1 MVGRIKKLLFLV
13 IACIFALV
21 LVGCEVDEPESKIII
36 SISGASN
43 VYVGETITLSAKV
56 DGSDEVPLWS
66 SSDPTIATVE
76 DGVVSGIAKGTVTIY
91 IKVEDTTQ
99 EYEINVKERMIN
111 RTSLFC
117 GVSEITTT
125 PTVHEKVELCLEER
139 NPGFIKDHYN
149 PFDYNAIDVYGEFVS
164 PSGKSMV
171 VDAFWYR
178 DYVISLDTFI
188 NTGNAVEGEPN
199 GLEITKLTG
208 DPEYRIRFRPDEAGE
223 WNYKIYVAVA
233 DGVYEE
239 LNGKI
244 TVADSDLEYKGQI
257 QVDKTNNRV
266 FQYEDGSTFMPIGE
280 NIGWWTN
287 NSRKIY
293 DYYVWFL
300 NSHNNNMNIA
310 RIWMATW
317 GFCLHWGKSIYDL
330 SDRLAFAGR
339 LDRTIEYAEE
349 FDIYV
354 MLTLINHGQFSS
366 QTNAEWA
373 SNPYNVK
380 NGGILDK
387 PEKFFTDF
395 QAKTVYKNELK
406 YILARYG
413 YSDKIMCWELF
424 NEVDWTDN
432 AEIYAVN
439 IKNWHKEMATFIRQN
454 DPYNH
459 MISTSYK
466 TEQGLAFSL
475 EEIDYVCPHNYG
487 YANKN
492 ICEAL
497 PSVQDR
503 LYNQYKKPVLYAEIG
518 IDWENGQNNYR
529 LDPKGI
535 SLKQASWAGMM
546 GGGAGGAMNWWWDS
560 YVHPYNLYH
569 QFAGAGAYAK
579 LLNLSGADYT
589 QLRTLNGVTKSD
601 SVGLIGYRFDNR
613 IYGYVYDK
621 AWKYNNATG
630 ELNGIYV
637 SIPFTDGNY
646 KLTIYNTD
654 TGYQLLEKNISVS
667 GGNVVIDFP
676 AFTNDIAFIIEL
688 R

>member
-1 MVGRIKKLLFLV
+1 MLAILFIL
-13 IACIFALV
+13 ALS
-21 LVGCEVDEPESKIII
+21 GCKEEETGSKIII
-36 SISGASN
+36 SVSGANS
-43 VYVGETITLSAKV
+43 VYIGEEITLSAKV
-56 DGSDEVPLWS
+56 DGSEEPVQWS
-66 SSDPTIATVE
+66 SSDETIATVNE
-76 DGVVSGIAKGTVTIY
+76 GVVKGIKEGKVI
-91 IKVEDTTQ
+91 IKMQVEDKVQ
-99 EYEINVKERMIN
+99 EYEINVKEKKEN
-111 RTSLFC
+111 RVSMFC
-117 GVSEITTT
+117 GINTITTT
-125 PTVHEKVELCLEER
+125 PTIHEKVEICLEER
-139 NPGFIKDHYN
+139 NAGFIKENYN
-149 PFDYNAIDVYGEFVS
+149 PFDYNVIHVYGVFTS
-164 PSGKSMV
+164 PTGKEIKAS
-171 VDAFWYR
+171 AFWYR

-188 NTGNAVEGEPN
+188 STGSVKEGEPN
-199 GLEITKLTG
+199 GLEMTKLKG

-223 WNYKIYVAVA
+223 WNYKIYLCLGS
-233 DGVYEE
+233 DTYEE

-244 TVADSDLEYKGQI
+244 EIASSSEEYKGQI

-266 FQYEDGSTFMPIGE
+266 FKYEDGTTFMPIGE

-293 DYYVWFL
+293 DFYVWFL

-330 SDRLAFAGR
+330 SDRLAYAGR
-339 LDRTIEYAEE
+339 LDRTIEYAEQ
-349 FDIYV
+349 FDMYV

-366 QTNAEWA
+366 EVNAEWA

-387 PEKFFTDF
+387 PEKFFTDSE
-395 QAKTVYKNELK
+395 AKKVYKNELM
-406 YILARYG
+406 YIVARYG
-413 YSDKIMCWELF
+413 YSDHIMCWELF

-432 AEIYAVN
+432 ASINAVN

-466 TEQGLAFSL
+466 TEQGLAFTL

-487 YANKN
+487 YAGKN

-497 PSVQDR
+497 PSVQDK

-529 LDPKGI
+529 LDPKGV

-560 YVHPYNLYH
+560 YVHPYDLYY
-569 QFAGAGAYAK
+569 QFKGAGTYAK
-579 LLNLSGADYT
+579 LIDLSGADYT

-601 SVGLIGYRFDNR
+601 GVGLLGYRFNNR

-621 AWKYNNATG
+621 AWKYNNETG
-630 ELNGIYV
+630 ALSNISV
-637 SIPFTDGNY
+637 SIPFTDGSY
-646 KLTIYNTD
+646 TLTLYNTN
-654 TGYQLLEKNISVS
+654 TGYQLLTKDITVS
-667 GGNVVIDFP
+667 GGSVRIDFP

>member
-56 DGSDEVPLWS
+56 DGSEEVPLWS

-244 TVADSDLEYKGQI
+244 TVADSDKEYKGQI

-339 LDRTIEYAEE
+339 LDRTIEYAEQ

-475 EEIDYVCPHNYG
+475 DEIDYVCPHNYG

-589 QLRTLNGVTKSD
+589 QLRTLNGVTKPD

-630 ELNGIYV
+630 ELNGINV

-676 AFTNDIAFIIEL
+676 AFTNDIAFIIE
-688 R
+688 

>member
-21 LVGCEVDEPESKIII
+21 LVGCEKDEPESKIII
-36 SISGASN
+36 SISGANN
-43 VYVGETITLSAKV
+43 VYVGEAITLSAKV
-56 DGSDEVPLWS
+56 DGSEEEVQWS
-66 SSDPTIATVE
+66 SSDATIATVE

-111 RTSLFC
+111 RTSWFC

-164 PSGKSMV
+164 PSGKSLV

-188 NTGNAVEGEPN
+188 STGNAVEGEPN

-208 DPEYRIRFRPDEAGE
+208 DPEYRMRFRPDEAGE
-223 WNYKIYVAVA
+223 WNYKIYVAVE

-239 LNGKI
+239 LTGKI
-244 TVADSDLEYKGQI
+244 IVADSDKEYKGQI
-257 QVDKTNNRV
+257 QVDKSNNRV
-266 FQYEDGSTFMPIGE
+266 FQYEDGTTFMPIGE

-293 DYYVWFL
+293 DFYVWFL

-330 SDRLAFAGR
+330 SDRLAYAGR

-395 QAKTVYKNELK
+395 QAKKVYKNELK

-475 EEIDYVCPHNYG
+475 AEIDYVCPHNYG

-589 QLRTLNGVTKSD
+589 QLRTLSGVTKSNGVD
-601 SVGLIGYRFDNR
+601 LIGYRFNDR

-630 ELNGIYV
+630 ELSGISV
-637 SIPFTDGNY
+637 SIPFTDGSY
-646 KLTIYNTD
+646 TLTLYNTN
-654 TGYQLLEKNISVS
+654 TGYQLLTKEITVS
-667 GGNVVIDFP
+667 GGSVTVDFP
-676 AFTNDIAFIIEL
+676 AFTNDIAFIIE
-688 R
+688 

>member
-43 VYVGETITLSAKV
+43 VYVGETITLFAKV
-56 DGSDEVPLWS
+56 DGSEEVPLWS

-244 TVADSDLEYKGQI
+244 TVADSDKEYKGQI

-339 LDRTIEYAEE
+339 LDRTIEYAEQ

-475 EEIDYVCPHNYG
+475 DEIDYVCPHNYG

-630 ELNGIYV
+630 ELNGINV

-676 AFTNDIAFIIEL
+676 AFTNDIAFIIE
-688 R
+688 

>member
-1 MVGRIKKLLFLV
+1 MLAILFIL
-13 IACIFALV
+13 ALS
-21 LVGCEVDEPESKIII
+21 GCKEEETGSKIII
-36 SISGASN
+36 SVSGANS
-43 VYVGETITLSAKV
+43 VYIGEEITLSAKV
-56 DGSDEVPLWS
+56 DGSEEPVQWS
-66 SSDPTIATVE
+66 SSDETIATVNE
-76 DGVVSGIAKGTVTIY
+76 GVVKGIKEGKVI
-91 IKVEDTTQ
+91 IKMQVEDKVQ
-99 EYEINVKERMIN
+99 EYEINVKEKKEN
-111 RTSLFC
+111 RVSMFC
-117 GVSEITTT
+117 GINTITTT
-125 PTVHEKVELCLEER
+125 PTIHEKVEICLEER
-139 NPGFIKDHYN
+139 NAGFIKENYN
-149 PFDYNAIDVYGEFVS
+149 PFDYNVIHVYGVFTS
-164 PSGKSMV
+164 PTGKQIKAS
-171 VDAFWYR
+171 AFWYR

-188 NTGNAVEGEPN
+188 STGSVKEGEPN
-199 GLEITKLTG
+199 GLEMTKLKG

-223 WNYKIYVAVA
+223 WNYKIYLCLGS
-233 DGVYEE
+233 DTYEE

-244 TVADSDLEYKGQI
+244 EIASSSEEYKGQI

-266 FQYEDGSTFMPIGE
+266 FKYEDGTTFMPIGE

-293 DYYVWFL
+293 DFYVWFL

-330 SDRLAFAGR
+330 SDRLAYAGR
-339 LDRTIEYAEE
+339 LDRTIEYAEQ
-349 FDIYV
+349 FDMYV

-366 QTNAEWA
+366 EVNAEWA

-387 PEKFFTDF
+387 PEKFFTDSE
-395 QAKTVYKNELK
+395 AKKVYKNELM
-406 YILARYG
+406 YIVARYG
-413 YSDKIMCWELF
+413 YSDHIMCWELF

-432 AEIYAVN
+432 ASINAVN

-466 TEQGLAFSL
+466 TEQGLAFTL

-487 YANKN
+487 YAGKN

-497 PSVQDR
+497 PSVQDK

-529 LDPKGI
+529 LDPKGV

-560 YVHPYNLYH
+560 YVHPYDLYY
-569 QFAGAGAYAK
+569 QFKGAGTYAK
-579 LLNLSGADYT
+579 LLDLSGADYT

-601 SVGLIGYRFDNR
+601 GVGLLGYRFNNR

-621 AWKYNNATG
+621 AWKYNNETG
-630 ELNGIYV
+630 ALSDISV
-637 SIPFTDGNY
+637 SIPFTDGSY
-646 KLTIYNTD
+646 TLTLYNTN
-654 TGYQLLEKNISVS
+654 TGYQLLTKDITVS
-667 GGNVVIDFP
+667 GGSVRIDFP

>member
-13 IACIFALV
+13 IACILALV
-21 LVGCEVDEPESKIII
+21 LVGCETDEPESKIII

-43 VYVGETITLSAKV
+43 VYVGETITLFAKV
-56 DGSDEVPLWS
+56 DGSEEVPLWS

-244 TVADSDLEYKGQI
+244 TVADSDKEYKGQI

-339 LDRTIEYAEE
+339 LDRTIEYAEQ

-475 EEIDYVCPHNYG
+475 DEIDYVCPHNYG

-630 ELNGIYV
+630 ELNGINV

-676 AFTNDIAFIIEL
+676 AFTNDIAFIIE
-688 R
+688 

>member
-1 MVGRIKKLLFLV
+1 MLAILFIL
-13 IACIFALV
+13 ALS
-21 LVGCEVDEPESKIII
+21 GCEEEETGSKIII
-36 SISGASN
+36 SVSGANS
-43 VYVGETITLSAKV
+43 VYIGEEITLSAKV
-56 DGSDEVPLWS
+56 DGSEEPVQWS
-66 SSDPTIATVE
+66 SSDEEVATVNE
-76 DGVVSGIAKGTVTIY
+76 GVVKGIKEGKVI
-91 IKVEDTTQ
+91 IRMQVEDKVQ
-99 EYEINVKERMIN
+99 EYEINVKEKKEN
-111 RTSLFC
+111 RVSMFC
-117 GVSEITTT
+117 GINTITTT
-125 PTVHEKVELCLEER
+125 PTIHEKVEICLEER
-139 NPGFIKDHYN
+139 NAGFIKENYN
-149 PFDYNAIDVYGEFVS
+149 PFDYNVIHVYGVFTS
-164 PSGKSMV
+164 PTGKQIKAS
-171 VDAFWYR
+171 AFWYR

-188 NTGNAVEGEPN
+188 STGSVKEGEPN
-199 GLEITKLTG
+199 GLEMTKLKG

-223 WNYKIYVAVA
+223 WNYKIYLCLGS
-233 DGVYEE
+233 DTYEE

-244 TVADSDLEYKGQI
+244 EIASSSEEYKGQI

-266 FQYEDGSTFMPIGE
+266 FKYEDGTTFMPIGE

-293 DYYVWFL
+293 DFYVWFL

-330 SDRLAFAGR
+330 SDRLAYAGR
-339 LDRTIEYAEE
+339 LDRTIEYAEQ
-349 FDIYV
+349 FDMYV

-366 QTNAEWA
+366 EVNAEWA

-387 PEKFFTDF
+387 PEKFFTDSE
-395 QAKTVYKNELK
+395 AKKVYKNELM
-406 YILARYG
+406 YIVARYG
-413 YSDKIMCWELF
+413 YSDHIMCWELF

-432 AEIYAVN
+432 ASINAVN

-466 TEQGLAFSL
+466 TEQGLAFTL
-475 EEIDYVCPHNYG
+475 DEIDYVCPHNYG
-487 YANKN
+487 YAGKN

-497 PSVQDR
+497 PSVQDK

-529 LDPKGI
+529 LDPKGV

-560 YVHPYNLYH
+560 YVHPYDLYY
-569 QFAGAGAYAK
+569 QFKGAGTYAK
-579 LLNLSGADYT
+579 LLDLSGADYT

-601 SVGLIGYRFDNR
+601 GVGLLGYRFNNR

-621 AWKYNNATG
+621 AWKYNNETG
-630 ELNGIYV
+630 ALSDISV
-637 SIPFTDGNY
+637 SIPFTDGSY
-646 KLTIYNTD
+646 TLTLYNTN
-654 TGYQLLEKNISVS
+654 TGYQLLTKDITVSDGSVR
-667 GGNVVIDFP
+667 IDFP

>member
-1 MVGRIKKLLFLV
+1 MVGRIKKLLILV
-13 IACIFALV
+13 ITCIFALV
-21 LVGCEVDEPESKIII
+21 LCGCEEDNPETKIII
-36 SISGASN
+36 SVSGAN
-43 VYVGETITLSAKV
+43 TVYVGEAITLSAKV
-56 DGSDEVPLWS
+56 DGSEEAVQWS
-66 SSDPTIATVE
+66 SSDETIATVE
-76 DGVVSGIAKGTVTIY
+76 DGVVSGITKGTATIY
-91 IKVEDTTQ
+91 IKVEDKIQ
-99 EYEINVKERMIN
+99 EYEISVKERMIN

-164 PSGKSMV
+164 PSGKSLV

-188 NTGNAVEGEPN
+188 STGNVIEGEPN

-208 DPEYRIRFRPDEAGE
+208 DPEYRMRFRPDEAGE
-223 WNYKIYVAVA
+223 WSYKIYVAVE

-239 LNGKI
+239 LSGKI
-244 TVADSDLEYKGQI
+244 TVVDSEKEYKGQI
-257 QVDKTNNRV
+257 QVDKSNNRV
-266 FQYEDGSTFMPIGE
+266 FQYEDGTTFMPIGE

-293 DYYVWFL
+293 DFYVWFL

-475 EEIDYVCPHNYG
+475 DEIDYVCPHNYG

-579 LLNLSGADYT
+579 LLNLSGDDYT
-589 QLRTLNGVTKSD
+589 QLRTLSGVTKSNGVD
-601 SVGLIGYRFDNR
+601 LIGYRFNDR

-630 ELNGIYV
+630 ELSGISV
-637 SIPFTDGNY
+637 SIPFTDGSY
-646 KLTIYNTD
+646 TLTLYNTN
-654 TGYQLLEKNISVS
+654 TGYQLLTKEITVS
-667 GGNVVIDFP
+667 GGSVTVDFP
-676 AFTNDIAFIIEL
+676 AFTNDIAFIIE
-688 R
+688 

>member
-21 LVGCEVDEPESKIII
+21 LVGCEKDEPESKIII
-36 SISGASN
+36 SISGANN
-43 VYVGETITLSAKV
+43 VYVGEAITLSAKV
-56 DGSDEVPLWS
+56 DGSEEEVQWS
-66 SSDPTIATVE
+66 SSDATIATVE

-164 PSGKSMV
+164 PSGKSLV

-188 NTGNAVEGEPN
+188 STGNAVEGEPN

-208 DPEYRIRFRPDEAGE
+208 DPEYRMRFRPDEAGE
-223 WNYKIYVAVA
+223 WNYKIYVAVE

-239 LNGKI
+239 LTGKI
-244 TVADSDLEYKGQI
+244 IVADSDKEYKGQI
-257 QVDKTNNRV
+257 QVDKSNNRV
-266 FQYEDGSTFMPIGE
+266 FQYEDGTTFMPIGE

-293 DYYVWFL
+293 DFYVWFL

-330 SDRLAFAGR
+330 SDRLAYAGR

-395 QAKTVYKNELK
+395 QAKKVYKNELK

-475 EEIDYVCPHNYG
+475 AEIDYVCPHNYG

-589 QLRTLNGVTKSD
+589 QLRTLSGVTKSNGVD
-601 SVGLIGYRFDNR
+601 LIGYRFNDR

-630 ELNGIYV
+630 ELSGISV
-637 SIPFTDGNY
+637 SIPFTDGSY
-646 KLTIYNTD
+646 TLTLYNTN
-654 TGYQLLEKNISVS
+654 TGYQLLTKEITVS
-667 GGNVVIDFP
+667 GGSVTVDFP
-676 AFTNDIAFIIEL
+676 AFTNDIAFIIE
-688 R
+688 

>member
-56 DGSDEVPLWS
+56 DGSEEVPLWS

-339 LDRTIEYAEE
+339 LDRTIEYAEQ

-475 EEIDYVCPHNYG
+475 DEIDYVCPHNYG

-630 ELNGIYV
+630 ELNGINV

-676 AFTNDIAFIIEL
+676 AFTNDIAFIIE
-688 R
+688 

>member
-21 LVGCEVDEPESKIII
+21 LVGCETDEPESKIII

-43 VYVGETITLSAKV
+43 VYVGETITLFAKV
-56 DGSDEVPLWS
+56 DGSEEVPLWS

-223 WNYKIYVAVA
+223 WSYKIYVAVA

-244 TVADSDLEYKGQI
+244 TVADSDKEYKGQI

-339 LDRTIEYAEE
+339 LDRTIEYAEQ

-475 EEIDYVCPHNYG
+475 DEIDYVCPHNYG

-630 ELNGIYV
+630 ELNGINV

-676 AFTNDIAFIIEL
+676 AFTNDIAFIIE
-688 R
+688 

>member
-1 MVGRIKKLLFLV
+1 MVGRIKKLLILV

-21 LVGCEVDEPESKIII
+21 LCGCEEDNPETKIII
-36 SISGASN
+36 SVSGAN
-43 VYVGETITLSAKV
+43 TVYVGEAITLSAKV
-56 DGSDEVPLWS
+56 DGSEEAPLWS
-66 SSDPTIATVE
+66 SSDETIATVE
-76 DGVVSGIAKGTVTIY
+76 DGVVSGITKGTATIY
-91 IKVEDTTQ
+91 IKVEDKIQ
-99 EYEINVKERMIN
+99 EYEISVKERMIN

-125 PTVHEKVELCLEER
+125 PIVHEKVELCLEER

-164 PSGKSMV
+164 PSGKSLV

-188 NTGNAVEGEPN
+188 STGNVIEGEPN

-208 DPEYRIRFRPDEAGE
+208 DPEYRMRFRPDEAGE
-223 WNYKIYVAVA
+223 WNYKIYVAVE

-239 LNGKI
+239 LSGKI
-244 TVADSDLEYKGQI
+244 TVVDSEKEYKGQI
-257 QVDKTNNRV
+257 QVDKSNNRV
-266 FQYEDGSTFMPIGE
+266 FQYEDGTTFMPIGE

-293 DYYVWFL
+293 DFYVWFL

-395 QAKTVYKNELK
+395 QAKKVYKNELK

-589 QLRTLNGVTKSD
+589 QLRTLSGVTKSNGVD
-601 SVGLIGYRFDNR
+601 LIGYRFNDR

-630 ELNGIYV
+630 ELSGISV
-637 SIPFTDGNY
+637 SIPFTDGSY
-646 KLTIYNTD
+646 TLTLYNTN
-654 TGYQLLEKNISVS
+654 TGYQLLTKEITVS
-667 GGNVVIDFP
+667 GGSVTVDFP
-676 AFTNDIAFIIEL
+676 AFTNDIAFIIE
-688 R
+688 

>member
-1 MVGRIKKLLFLV
+1 MVGRIKKLLILV

-21 LVGCEVDEPESKIII
+21 LCGCEEDNPEIKIII
-36 SISGASN
+36 SVSGAN
-43 VYVGETITLSAKV
+43 TVYVGEAITLSAKV
-56 DGSDEVPLWS
+56 DGSEEAPLWS
-66 SSDPTIATVE
+66 SSDETIATVE
-76 DGVVSGIAKGTVTIY
+76 DGVVSGITKGTATIY
-91 IKVEDTTQ
+91 IKVEDKIQ
-99 EYEINVKERMIN
+99 EYEISVKERMIN

-164 PSGKSMV
+164 PSGKSLV

-188 NTGNAVEGEPN
+188 STGNVIEGEPN

-208 DPEYRIRFRPDEAGE
+208 DPEYRMRFRPDEAGE
-223 WNYKIYVAVA
+223 WNYKIYVAVS

-239 LNGKI
+239 LSGKI
-244 TVADSDLEYKGQI
+244 TVVDSEKEYKGQI
-257 QVDKTNNRV
+257 QVDKSNNRV
-266 FQYEDGSTFMPIGE
+266 FQYEDGTTFMPIGE

-293 DYYVWFL
+293 DFYVWFL

-395 QAKTVYKNELK
+395 QAKKVYKNELK

-589 QLRTLNGVTKSD
+589 QLRTLSGVTKSNGVD
-601 SVGLIGYRFDNR
+601 LIGYRFNDR

-630 ELNGIYV
+630 ELSGISV
-637 SIPFTDGNY
+637 SIPFTDGSY
-646 KLTIYNTD
+646 TLTLYNTN
-654 TGYQLLEKNISVS
+654 TGYQLLTKEITVS
-667 GGNVVIDFP
+667 GGSVTVDFP
-676 AFTNDIAFIIEL
+676 AFTNDIAFIIE
-688 R
+688 

>member
-56 DGSDEVPLWS
+56 DGSEEVPLWS

-188 NTGNAVEGEPN
+188 STGNAVEGEPN

-339 LDRTIEYAEE
+339 LDRTIEYAEQ

-475 EEIDYVCPHNYG
+475 DEIDYVCPHNYG

-630 ELNGIYV
+630 ELNGINV

-676 AFTNDIAFIIEL
+676 AFTNDIAFIIE
-688 R
+688 

>member
-1 MVGRIKKLLFLV
+1 MLAILFIL
-13 IACIFALV
+13 ALS
-21 LVGCEVDEPESKIII
+21 GCEEEETGSKIII
-36 SISGASN
+36 SVSGANS
-43 VYVGETITLSAKV
+43 VYIGEEITLSAKV
-56 DGSDEVPLWS
+56 DGSEEPVQWS
-66 SSDPTIATVE
+66 SSDEEVATVNE
-76 DGVVSGIAKGTVTIY
+76 GVVKGIKEGKVI
-91 IKVEDTTQ
+91 IKMQVEDKVQ
-99 EYEINVKERMIN
+99 EYEINVKEKKEN
-111 RTSLFC
+111 RVSMFC
-117 GVSEITTT
+117 GINTITTT
-125 PTVHEKVELCLEER
+125 PTIHEKVEICLEER
-139 NPGFIKDHYN
+139 NAGFIKENYN
-149 PFDYNAIDVYGEFVS
+149 PFDYNVIHVYGVFTS
-164 PSGKSMV
+164 PTGKEIKAS
-171 VDAFWYR
+171 AFWYR

-188 NTGNAVEGEPN
+188 STGSVKEGEPN
-199 GLEITKLTG
+199 GLEMTKLKG

-223 WNYKIYVAVA
+223 WNYKIYLCLGS
-233 DGVYEE
+233 DTYEE

-244 TVADSDLEYKGQI
+244 EIASSSEEFKGQI

-266 FQYEDGSTFMPIGE
+266 FKYEDGTTFMPIGE

-293 DYYVWFL
+293 DFYVWFL

-330 SDRLAFAGR
+330 SDRLAYAGR
-339 LDRTIEYAEE
+339 LDRTIEYAEQ
-349 FDIYV
+349 FDMYV

-366 QTNAEWA
+366 EVNAEWA

-387 PEKFFTDF
+387 PEKFFTDSE
-395 QAKTVYKNELK
+395 AKKVYKNELM
-406 YILARYG
+406 YIVARYG
-413 YSDKIMCWELF
+413 YSDHIMCWELF

-432 AEIYAVN
+432 ASINAVN

-466 TEQGLAFSL
+466 TEQGLAFTL

-487 YANKN
+487 YAGKN

-497 PSVQDR
+497 PSVQDK

-529 LDPKGI
+529 LDPKGV

-560 YVHPYNLYH
+560 YVHPYDLYY
-569 QFAGAGAYAK
+569 QFKGAGTYAK
-579 LLNLSGADYT
+579 LLDLSGADYT

-601 SVGLIGYRFDNR
+601 GVGLLGYRFNNR

-621 AWKYNNATG
+621 AWKYNNETG
-630 ELNGIYV
+630 ELSNISV
-637 SIPFTDGNY
+637 SIPFTDGSY
-646 KLTIYNTD
+646 TLTLYNTS
-654 TGYQLLEKNISVS
+654 TGYQLLTKDITVS
-667 GGNVVIDFP
+667 GGSVRIDFP

>member
-21 LVGCEVDEPESKIII
+21 LVGCKNDEPESKIII
-36 SISGASN
+36 SISGANN
-43 VYVGETITLSAKV
+43 VYVGEAITLTAKV
-56 DGSDEVPLWS
+56 DGSEEAVQWS

-188 NTGNAVEGEPN
+188 STGNAVEGEPN

-208 DPEYRIRFRPDEAGE
+208 DPEYRMRFRPDEAGE
-223 WNYKIYVAVA
+223 WNYKIYVAVE

-239 LNGKI
+239 LSGHI
-244 TVADSDLEYKGQI
+244 TIADSDKEYKGQI
-257 QVDKTNNRV
+257 QVDKSNNRV
-266 FQYEDGSTFMPIGE
+266 FQYEDGTTFMPIGE

-293 DYYVWFL
+293 DFYVWFL

-330 SDRLAFAGR
+330 SDRLAYAGR

-395 QAKTVYKNELK
+395 QAKKVYKNELK

-466 TEQGLAFSL
+466 TEQGLAFAL
-475 EEIDYVCPHNYG
+475 DEIDYVCPHNYG

-589 QLRTLNGVTKSD
+589 QLRTLSGVTKSNGVD
-601 SVGLIGYRFDNR
+601 LIGYRFNDR

-630 ELNGIYV
+630 ELSDISV
-637 SIPFTDGNY
+637 SIPFTNGSY
-646 KLTIYNTD
+646 TLTLYNTN
-654 TGYQLLEKNISVS
+654 TGYQLLTKEITVS
-667 GGNVVIDFP
+667 GGSVTVDFP
-676 AFTNDIAFIIEL
+676 AFTNDIAFIIE
-688 R
+688 

>member
-1 MVGRIKKLLFLV
+1 MLAILFIL
-13 IACIFALV
+13 ALS
-21 LVGCEVDEPESKIII
+21 GCEEEETGSKIII
-36 SISGASN
+36 SVSGANS
-43 VYVGETITLSAKV
+43 VYIGEEITLSAKV
-56 DGSDEVPLWS
+56 DGSEEPVQWS
-66 SSDPTIATVE
+66 SSDEEVATVNE
-76 DGVVSGIAKGTVTIY
+76 GVVKGIKEGKVI
-91 IKVEDTTQ
+91 IKMQVEDKVQ
-99 EYEINVKERMIN
+99 EYEINVKEKKEN
-111 RTSLFC
+111 RVSMFC
-117 GVSEITTT
+117 GINTITTT
-125 PTVHEKVELCLEER
+125 PTIHEKVEICLEER
-139 NPGFIKDHYN
+139 NAGFIKENYN
-149 PFDYNAIDVYGEFVS
+149 PFDYNVIHVYGVFTS
-164 PSGKSMV
+164 PTGKEIKAS
-171 VDAFWYR
+171 AFWYR

-188 NTGNAVEGEPN
+188 STGSVKEGEPN
-199 GLEITKLTG
+199 GLEMTKLKG

-223 WNYKIYVAVA
+223 WNYKIYVCLGS
-233 DGVYEE
+233 DTYEE

-244 TVADSDLEYKGQI
+244 EIASSEEEYKGQI

-266 FQYEDGSTFMPIGE
+266 FKYEDGTTFMPIGE

-293 DYYVWFL
+293 DFYVWFL

-330 SDRLAFAGR
+330 SDRLAYAGR
-339 LDRTIEYAEE
+339 LDRTIEYAEQ
-349 FDIYV
+349 FDMYV

-366 QTNAEWA
+366 EVNAEWA

-387 PEKFFTDF
+387 PEKFFTDSE
-395 QAKTVYKNELK
+395 AKKVYKNELM
-406 YILARYG
+406 YIVARYG
-413 YSDKIMCWELF
+413 YSDHIMCWELF

-432 AEIYAVN
+432 ASINAVN

-466 TEQGLAFSL
+466 TEQGLAFTL
-475 EEIDYVCPHNYG
+475 DEIDYVCPHNYG
-487 YANKN
+487 YAGKN

-497 PSVQDR
+497 PSVQDK

-529 LDPKGI
+529 LDPKGV

-560 YVHPYNLYH
+560 YVHPYDLYY
-569 QFAGAGAYAK
+569 QFKGAGAYAK
-579 LLNLSGADYT
+579 LLDLCGADYT

-601 SVGLIGYRFDNR
+601 GVGLLGYRFNNR

-621 AWKYNNATG
+621 AWKYNNETG
-630 ELNGIYV
+630 ELSDISV
-637 SIPFTDGNY
+637 SIPFTDGSY
-646 KLTIYNTD
+646 TLTLYNTN
-654 TGYQLLEKNISVS
+654 TGYQLSTKDITVS
-667 GGNVVIDFP
+667 GGSVRIDFP